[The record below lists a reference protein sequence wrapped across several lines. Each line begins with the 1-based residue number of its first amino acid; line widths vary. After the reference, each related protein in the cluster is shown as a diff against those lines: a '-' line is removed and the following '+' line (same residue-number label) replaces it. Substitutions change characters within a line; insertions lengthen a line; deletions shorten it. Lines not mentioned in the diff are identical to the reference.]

1 MKKCNNYHTRQQET
15 YRKFLKKKKILGK
28 KHKNIQGNETD
39 MLTKKKEASMTC
51 LPALE
56 ENTFDFSLRN

>member
-15 YRKFLKKKKILGK
+15 YSNFLKKKKILGK

-39 MLTKKKEASMTC
+39 MLKKKKKASMTC